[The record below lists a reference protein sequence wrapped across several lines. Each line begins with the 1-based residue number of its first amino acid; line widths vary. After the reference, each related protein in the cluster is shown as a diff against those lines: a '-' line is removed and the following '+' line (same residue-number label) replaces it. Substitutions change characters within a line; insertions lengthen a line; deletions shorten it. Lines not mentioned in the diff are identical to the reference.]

1 MDIILTG
8 AGCFVAG
15 VLFAAW
21 RLRGEGGMLAALKS
35 VASGGPRPTVPK

>member
-15 VLFAAW
+15 LLVAAW
-21 RLRGEGGMLAALKS
+21 RLRGDDGI
-35 VASGGPRPTVPK
+35 VATLRKLGGGPRPTVPK